1 MKKRGFGVGK
11 INGVGGKVGKG
22 ETIETAAVRE
32 AHEEVGVIVE
42 EKLNSKLKLESEP
55 IKKDL
60 KYLKKKNK

>member
-1 MKKRGFGVGK
+1 MLTKTDLNQIRDV
-11 INGVGGKVGKG
+11 
-22 ETIETAAVRE
+22 